1 MHKINYWVVVVR
13 LHPPACFQP
22 RGEYTEELG
31 ASYVAD
37 VAPALVRKVELGE
50 YCVLADW
57 CIAEVVDWCATAV
70 DAKALAE
77 QVRAKHPGLDVREL
91 MTAE

>member
-1 MHKINYWVVVVR
+1 MHRINYWVVVVR
-13 LHPPACFQP
+13 VHAPPSIVP
-22 RGEYTEELG
+22 RPVYSEELG
-31 ASYVAD
+31 AAYVAD

-57 CIAEVVDWCATAV
+57 SIAEVVDWCATAA
-70 DAKALAE
+70 DAAALAAL
-77 QVRAKHPGLDVREL
+77 VRGKHPELDVREL